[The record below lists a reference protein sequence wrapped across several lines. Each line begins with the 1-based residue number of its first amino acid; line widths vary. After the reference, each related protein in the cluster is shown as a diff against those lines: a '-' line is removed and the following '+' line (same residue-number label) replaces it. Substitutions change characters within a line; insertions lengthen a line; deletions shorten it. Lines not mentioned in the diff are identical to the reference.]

1 MEVIVV
7 SLLGVVAFSAAF
19 LLLGG
24 EWWSSSRGT
33 LKPNKPAP
41 KKPKKDE

>member
-1 MEVIVV
+1 MSVMVV
-7 SLLGVVAFSAAF
+7 SLLGIVAFGGAF

-33 LKPNKPAP
+33 LKDDKPKHPP
-41 KKPKKDE
+41 KK

>member
-1 MEVIVV
+1 MSVMAV
-7 SLLGVVAFSAAF
+7 SLLGLVAFSGAF

-33 LKPNKPAP
+33 LKEDKRKPKNPP
-41 KKPKKDE
+41 KK